1 MTCFCFRLRISRK
14 MQVRDKLLNCIYF
27 ESGKE
32 YLLFQRTKLSSGSF
46 TGNVPLYFLVNKLEF
61 CLWQIER
68 FEPTTDGLSV
78 ELELVNQQQ
87 KKVLEFVNDLGD
99 GLPAEQTLKILTLA
113 ALTSVS
119 KIDGNL
125 MSHSMNFQWT
135 VPDITAED
143 EFEVNIFN
151 TLIPGN
157 RNF

>member
-1 MTCFCFRLRISRK
+1 M
-14 MQVRDKLLNCIYF
+14 
-27 ESGKE
+27 
-32 YLLFQRTKLSSGSF
+32 
-46 TGNVPLYFLVNKLEF
+46 
-61 CLWQIER
+61 
-68 FEPTTDGLSV
+68 
-78 ELELVNQQQ
+78 
-87 KKVLEFVNDLGD
+87 
-99 GLPAEQTLKILTLA
+99 PAEQTLKILTLA

>member
-1 MTCFCFRLRISRK
+1 

-61 CLWQIER
+61 SLWQIER

-87 KKVLEFVNDLGD
+87 KKVLEFVM
-99 GLPAEQTLKILTLA
+99 T
-113 ALTSVS
+113 
-119 KIDGNL
+119 
-125 MSHSMNFQWT
+125 
-135 VPDITAED
+135 
-143 EFEVNIFN
+143 
-151 TLIPGN
+151 
-157 RNF
+157 